1 MIFRGNSLSF
11 PSTQDEEE
19 KEKLEGE
26 QRARKS
32 QQSVKPSCP
41 VKDPP
46 SPVSQQVATQ
56 GPSSPQGEAM
66 ETDVLK
72 GQKEGQNTNQE
83 KPSNALIE
91 RPSQNNIGIQTI
103 ERSLWVPET
112 VSAATQTVK
121 NVCEQGTSTV
131 DQHSGK
137 QDATV
142 QTERGSGEKPVSAP
156 GDDTESLHSQVREC
170 IGYLRGPVFD
180 LWIPEEFKLWYLY
193 LTIILKRVLYRPVI
207 KNKNSFSGTEIG

>member
-26 QRARKS
+26 QRTRKS
-32 QQSVKPSCP
+32 QQPMKPSCP

-66 ETDVLK
+66 ETDVL
-72 GQKEGQNTNQE
+72 EGQNTNQE
-83 KPSNALIE
+83 KPSNALTE

-131 DQHSGK
+131 DQNSGK

-142 QTERGSGEKPVSAP
+142 QTERGTGEKPVSAP
-156 GDDTESLHSQVREC
+156 GDDTESLHSQVRQHTE
-170 IGYLRGPVFD
+170 YLRGPVF
-180 LWIPEEFKLWYLY
+180 
-193 LTIILKRVLYRPVI
+193 
-207 KNKNSFSGTEIG
+207 